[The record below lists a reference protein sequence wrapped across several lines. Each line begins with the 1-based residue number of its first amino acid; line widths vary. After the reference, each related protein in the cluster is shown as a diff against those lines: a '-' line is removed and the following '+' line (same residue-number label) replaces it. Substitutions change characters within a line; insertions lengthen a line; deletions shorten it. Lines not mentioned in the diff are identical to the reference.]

1 MYTKRLRSLCFLLMV
16 MDSSYICLFP
26 FLSAMPSFYMQS
38 EMFCPTFHASY
49 GIHNGCYRNPDSR
62 DKRMCGNT
70 LSVNSK
76 RVSLTHIRHISDH
89 STFIDGQAVS
99 RSLYNIVP
107 HQPRNRTNCL
117 SERLCKP
124 LFQRQARTD
133 CHSWTT

>member
-1 MYTKRLRSLCFLLMV
+1 MTVSRLRSLCFLLMMMV
-16 MDSSYICLFP
+16 PVIPSFP
-26 FLSAMPSFYMQS
+26 FLSAMPTFYMQS
-38 EMFCPTFHASY
+38 EKFCPTFHAFY
-49 GIHNGCYRNPDSR
+49 GIHNGCYQKQDSR

-89 STFIDGQAVS
+89 STFIDGQAVN
-99 RSLYNIVP
+99 RSLYNLVP

-133 CHSWTT
+133 CHLWTT